1 MILSVLFLFLFYVKD
16 YYYDFIRLDGV
27 TEKRGGEREGR
38 GVMEEWGGRRVTA
51 GSGSRGVGGR
61 LKECWWQR
69 GRKKRRERKE
79 KGDEIQLSVM
89 VTFFCINSSSGSS
102 FSLYL
107 LFHLLS
113 SFFCFSALSV
123 LFCTVSS
130 DYLAFKNSFFKSF
143 VFSSVFASS
152 ICFFFSFSSF
162 RTLILYLTVRFLA
175 FPDFLY
181 PYQIPLCVGLS
192 FPPSVLY
199 FPFLGLCFL
208 PAVFSWFL
216 SFVSSVFHYL
226 PSELSLLLRFLFLGH
241 HFQHLSVLFCCICL
255 SRPRQFEAFH
265 WDWHRDFS
273 SQASGL
279 LSLCLSWSFNYS
291 GCSPPARSR
300 WTFSKHLNR
309 PDPPASPFFPPFLSW
324 AVQSAWHG
332 YLSKMLQPCWVC
344 QLSLYINASWGI
356 LLTLLPPDPWG
367 DGGLLALCV
376 WPPFN
381 GNIQPKAFQRFF
393 KLINVLA
400 SNTDDYKHLVLN
412 IIYSVFL
419 SVLTSTC
426 CQVLIFSNVRT
437 IRIFKI

>member
-1 MILSVLFLFLFYVKD
+1 MKSSFLL
-16 YYYDFIRLDGV
+16 
-27 TEKRGGEREGR
+27 
-38 GVMEEWGGRRVTA
+38 W
-51 GSGSRGVGGR
+51 SP
-61 LKECWWQR
+61 
-69 GRKKRRERKE
+69 
-79 KGDEIQLSVM
+79 
-89 VTFFCINSSSGSS
+89 FFCINSSSGSS

-309 PDPPASPFFPPFLSW
+309 PDPPASPFFPPFCLEQYSQLVMVIFLRCCNLAEFVNFHFILMQVEVYYWPFCLQILEEMVAFLLS
-324 AVQSAWHG
+324 
-332 YLSKMLQPCWVC
+332 VC
-344 QLSLYINASWGI
+344 
-356 LLTLLPPDPWG
+356 
-367 DGGLLALCV
+367 GLLSMATSS
-376 WPPFN
+376 
-381 GNIQPKAFQRFF
+381 QRLFRGF
-393 KLINVLA
+393 
-400 SNTDDYKHLVLN
+400 LN
-412 IIYSVFL
+412 W
-419 SVLTSTC
+419 
-426 CQVLIFSNVRT
+426 
-437 IRIFKI
+437 